1 MNADQLWNTT
11 MDPEVRQLL
20 QVHLEDQL
28 YAEEVFATL
37 MGNDVEARRS
47 FIQHNAND
55 VRFLDF

>member
-37 MGNDVEARRS
+37 MGNDVEARRN